1 MKKLLSFCFSAGLS
15 IATVQA
21 QDPYFLDPYFGNTGV
36 VVAPNALF
44 GNGPY
49 VMNKVKNM
57 GITSDNKI
65 VLAGNIGMFYSMQ
78 GVSTDHAITRLKS
91 NGQIDPSFNNTGHIV
106 FNATNQPDVKFM
118 DNMTILPDDKILYA
132 GSSSTSAGSKTV
144 IYKINT
150 DGSFDHQFGTN
161 GVARISGPNTFNS
174 LYTMDVQSGGKILLF
189 TSSFSNGGIP
199 QAIITRLNANGSLDN
214 TFGSNGHLI
223 PDLGFASNFV
233 TLHMAKVLGN
243 DGFLVVGTFAG
254 NNNSYSDHQ
263 YFLAKFN
270 PDGTLNTSFGTN
282 GKLIIPRSST
292 EHFTFYNKHI
302 DVDNSGHIYIN
313 FSKSSFPIVDPA
325 AENVLIIKVSPGGVI
340 DANYGIG
347 GRVTFT
353 DLYHDHHYYYD
364 AQIQDN
370 NKLLVAAMMDTG
382 TAAHYMLKRLNADG
396 SEDLTFT
403 GTTNELTG
411 TRQAFDHF
419 HLIGMQYNDK
429 IVLGGYGKR
438 EKNAADTVYPVVM
451 RFTNTR
457 EEPPVDT
464 GTSIVPIGDQSKIRV
479 FPNPAVSYINIEGF
493 KHSAQAILYDMSG
506 RVVLRSQLNEQ
517 ETRIDCSRLT
527 PAIYWLHLKEEHSN
541 ITYTHKLVKQ

>member
-1 MKKLLSFCFSAGLS
+1 MKKIFLFCFSAGLS
-15 IATVQA
+15 LTTTQA

-36 VVAPNALF
+36 IVAPNALF

-65 VLAGNIGMFYSMQ
+65 VLAGNIGMFYSLQ
-78 GVSTDHAITRLKS
+78 GVSSDHAITRLRADGK
-91 NGQIDPSFNNTGHIV
+91 IDSSFNNTGHLV

-118 DNMTILPDDKILYA
+118 DNMIILPDNKILYA

-144 IYKINT
+144 IYKINP
-150 DGSFDHQFGTN
+150 DGSFDGQFGTN
-161 GVARISGPNTFNS
+161 GVIRISGPNTFNS
-174 LYTMDVQSGGKILLF
+174 LHTMDVQSNGKILLF

-199 QAIITRLNANGSLDN
+199 QAIISRLNANGSLDN

-223 PDLGFASNFV
+223 PALGFASNFV

-270 PDGTLNTSFGTN
+270 ADGTSNTSFGVN
-282 GKLIIPRSST
+282 GKLIIPRSAT
-292 EHFTFYNKHI
+292 ERFTFYNKYI
-302 DVDNSGHIYIN
+302 DVDNNGNIYVN
-313 FSKSSFPIVDPA
+313 FSKSSYPIVDPA
-325 AENVLIIKVSPGGVI
+325 AENVLVLKVSPGGTI
-340 DANYGIG
+340 DAGYGQG
-347 GRVTFT
+347 GRVTFP

-370 NKLLVAAMMDTG
+370 DKLLVAAMMDTG
-382 TAAHYMLKRLNADG
+382 MEAHYMLRRLNPDG

-403 GTTNELTG
+403 GSSNELTG
-411 TRQAFDHF
+411 TRLALDHF
-419 HLIGMQYNDK
+419 HFIGLQYNDK
-429 IVLGGYGKR
+429 IILGGYGKK

-464 GTSIVPIGDQSKIRV
+464 GTSIVNISDQSKIKV
-479 FPNPAVSYINIEGF
+479 FPNPANSYINVQGF
-493 KHSAQAILYDMSG
+493 KTNTQAILYDMSG
-506 RVVLRSQLNEQ
+506 RVVLQKQVNAQR
-517 ETRIDCSRLT
+517 TTIDCGALT
-527 PAIYWLHLKEEHSN
+527 PAVYWLYLKEENSN
-541 ITYTHKLVKQ
+541 IVYTHKLVKQ